1 MWLGRH
7 EQADFTQT
15 SRSCLLREC
24 CVMCFTVVFESL
36 RNATGQLRNA
46 LAEFL
51 GVSPRFTGG
60 LHSVD
65 GHAVATHAEDPHG
78 WNLDHGD
85 RFADLL
91 AGAWASRVGVEQQH
105 VGHAGLPA
113 GESLYSDLS
122 GLGIW
127 PRLDTSEVTP
137 RPLARAERHTT
148 SLRFV
153 RVSHV
158 GCLLRRFSTESHRG
172 GVPPAHAVVEP
183 P

>member
-1 MWLGRH
+1 
-7 EQADFTQT
+7 
-15 SRSCLLREC
+15 
-24 CVMCFTVVFESL
+24 MCFAVVFESL
-36 RNATGQLRNA
+36 WNATGQLRNA

-51 GVSPRFTGG
+51 GVGPRFTGG

-65 GHAVATHAEDPHG
+65 GHAVASHPEDPQW

-91 AGAWASRVGVEQQH
+91 ARTWASGVGVAQQH
-105 VGHAGLPA
+105 VSHAGLPA
-113 GESLYSDLS
+113 GESLYSNFF
-122 GLGIW
+122 GIGIW

-148 SLRFV
+148 SLRLV

-158 GCLLRRFSTESHRG
+158 GCLLRRFSTKSPPRRG
-172 GVPPAHAVVEP
+172 PAGARSSGATVTPTGLHSGVWVACCIAL
-183 P
+183 